1 MIIPPTSLAAL
12 TWAGAASGSAAQ
24 SWRIGSVLS
33 ARPLGA
39 GTDGFQVL
47 QIGALTVETAIGG
60 NAFPAQF
67 QVRVLSLGAQPLLEM
82 LLPGTVESTMQRGLR
97 QRLPQ
102 QNGYAPL
109 LATLGS
115 LSQRPM
121 LRQLSPA
128 LRAALAAL
136 DQSIPTPADITA
148 GEGLRLA
155 ISRSGLFFESLLAH
169 PDGAAASAMEQ
180 DWKGALLRLLG
191 LLDKRPPSSGS
202 ASRNDTPPPMLKRG
216 LQPQQREPLPQLEG
230 DDANVN
236 PLLDRLRDDV
246 KGALARVEVAQ
257 LEASALPGWMI
268 EIPLH
273 GEDGHDV
280 LQLHLA
286 STRDEAD
293 GSMEW
298 TMGFALDL
306 PVLGPIQGELQLRA
320 LRLSLRL
327 WAESSLTAQRLERQF
342 MPLRQRLAAC
352 GLVLDQL
359 SCQVGRPEPPGSY
372 SAVLLQATA

>member
-1 MIIPPTSLAAL
+1 MIIQPTSLAAL
-12 TWAGAASGSAAQ
+12 TWAGAASGTTAQ

-33 ARPLGA
+33 ARPLGVSA
-39 GTDGFQVL
+39 DGFQVL

-67 QVRVLSLGAQPLLEM
+67 QVRVLSLGAQPVLEM
-82 LLPGTVESTMQRGLR
+82 MLSNSLNSVAQRGLR
-97 QRLPQ
+97 ERLPQ

-109 LATLGS
+109 LAALGA
-115 LSQRPM
+115 LSERPM

-136 DQSIPTPADITA
+136 EQSIPTPADITH

-169 PDGAAASAMEQ
+169 PDGHAAGAMDE
-180 DWKGALLRLLG
+180 DWKGSLLRLLG
-191 LLDKRPPSSGS
+191 LLDRRPPTAAAS
-202 ASRNDTPPPMLKRG
+202 SRNDTPPPLLKRG
-216 LQPQQREPLPQLEG
+216 LQPQQREPLQHLDG
-230 DDANVN
+230 DEANLN

-246 KGALARVEVAQ
+246 KSALARVEVAQ

-273 GEDGHDV
+273 GEGGHDV
-280 LQLHLA
+280 LQLQLA
-286 STRDEAD
+286 SSQDDVD
-293 GSMEW
+293 GSVNW
-298 TMGFALDL
+298 TIGFALDL
-306 PVLGPIQGELQLRA
+306 PTLGPIQGELKLRA
-320 LRLSLRL
+320 LRLSVRL
-327 WAESSLTAQRLERQF
+327 WAERSPTAQQLERQF

-352 GLVLDQL
+352 GLLLDQL
-359 SCQVGRPEPPGSY
+359 SCQVGRPEPPGRY